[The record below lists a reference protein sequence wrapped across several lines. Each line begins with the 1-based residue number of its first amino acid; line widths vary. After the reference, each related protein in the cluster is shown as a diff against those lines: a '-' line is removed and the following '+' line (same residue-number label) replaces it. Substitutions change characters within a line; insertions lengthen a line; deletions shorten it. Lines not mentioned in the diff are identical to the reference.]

1 MRRWLSL
8 LLACAALLALCACGK
23 EAEED
28 APYAVSLWYVA
39 GDPLGAALCAAAEAY
54 NTSRKDGALPVRPRE
69 FETEAQLL
77 AGLNTAAPDLLL
89 CSHTLAFSLDER
101 GLLTTAGEPVAYP
114 EEIAARSEAV
124 GRGLL
129 PLGSRVQLLLSE
141 APDTPTKLPALCAE
155 AARHGS
161 ETRRAYLRV
170 DSFTD
175 LICQAVLGSGEFHAD
190 RAKDCFNAAFRE
202 AWNALAEAAFCG
214 GLTSGA
220 GATPAAIVWAD
231 SLSEGVPES
240 YALRALDFGKAPLLG
255 DLRCLAVMA
264 REGRQARGTASF
276 LSWLFSGSRAS
287 QLALDAGLIPALPG
301 AEARDARARLLLE
314 LREQPL
320 WLPDGGSDYIQNR
333 TAFEKDF
340 RALLDLLK

>member
-1 MRRWLSL
+1 MKRLLCL
-8 LLACAALLALCACGK
+8 LLACAALLALCACG

-28 APYAVSLWYVA
+28 APWAVSLWYVA
-39 GDPLGAALCAAAEAY
+39 GDPLAGALCAAAEAY
-54 NTSRKDGALPVRPRE
+54 NASRKDGALPVRPRE

-89 CSHTLAFSLDER
+89 CPHTLAFSLDER
-101 GLLTTAGEPVAYP
+101 GLLTAAGEPVAYP
-114 EEIAARSEAV
+114 EALSARSEAI

-129 PLGSRVQLLLSE
+129 PLGSRVQLLLSDE
-141 APDTPTKLPALCAE
+141 PDAPTKLSQLCE
-155 AARHGS
+155 TAARCGT
-161 ETRRAYLRV
+161 ETGKPYLRV

-190 RAKDCFNAAFRE
+190 RTKDCFNAAFRE

-231 SLSEGVPES
+231 SLTDGVSEGRT
-240 YALRALDFGKAPLLG
+240 LRALDFGKAPLLG

-264 REGRQARGTASF
+264 REGRQARGTAGF

-301 AEARDARARLLLE
+301 AEARDARAELLLA

-333 TAFEKDF
+333 AAFEKDF